1 LVPKKGKHLFTSES
15 VTEGHPDKICD
26 QISDSVLD
34 ALLQQ
39 DPNSRVACECLTTT
53 GLVFVTG
60 EITTCAN
67 VDYTNIVRSTLT
79 DIGYTGG
86 SCGGFDAETCSVITA
101 INKQSPDISNAVTK
115 SEKVEVEEEQ
125 IDSVGAG
132 DQGLVFGFACD
143 ETPELMPYPISL
155 AHKLARRLSEVR
167 KDGTLP
173 YLRPDGKTQVTV
185 EYIDGKVSR
194 VDTIV
199 VSAHHASIVRGET
212 SNDMV
217 QEIITKDI
225 MEHVIKPIVPEE
237 MLIDTKYYINP
248 SGRFTVGGPQCD
260 AGLTG
265 RKIIIDTY
273 GGFARHGG
281 GAFSG
286 KDPTK
291 VDRSAAYAAR
301 HAAKNIVAS
310 GLAEKCEIQISYAIG
325 VEDPVSI
332 AVETFET
339 SEISHEELLA
349 IIKKVFDFRP
359 AYIISRLGL
368 RKPLYRQV
376 ASYGHLGRD
385 DLDLPW
391 EKLDKVEIINKL
403 AEEYLCTRV

>member
-1 LVPKKGKHLFTSES
+1 VVPKKGKHLFTSES
-15 VTEGHPDKICD
+15 VTEGHPDKMCD

-34 ALLQQ
+34 ALLEQ
-39 DPNSRVACECLTTT
+39 DPSSRVACECLTTT
-53 GLVFVTG
+53 GLVLVTG
-60 EITTCAN
+60 EITTTAN
-67 VDYTNIVRSTLT
+67 VDYPNIVRNTLI

-86 SCGGFDAETCSVITA
+86 NCGGFDAETCNIMIA

-115 SEKVEVEEEQ
+115 KFEKEEEMQ
-125 IDSVGAG
+125 SVGAG

-143 ETPELMPYPISL
+143 ETPEFMPYPISL
-155 AHKLARRLSEVR
+155 AHKLARKLSEVR
-167 KDGTLP
+167 KNGTLP
-173 YLRPDGKTQVTV
+173 YLRPDGKTQVTA

-194 VDTIV
+194 VDTII
-199 VSAHHASIVRGET
+199 VSAHHASVVNGET
-212 SNDMV
+212 SNEMV
-217 QEIITKDI
+217 QEIINRDI
-225 MEHVIKPIVPEE
+225 MEHVIKPVVPEE
-237 MLIDTKYYINP
+237 LLIDTKYYINP
-248 SGRFTVGGPQCD
+248 SGRFTVGGPQGD

-286 KDPTK
+286 KDSTK

-301 HAAKNIVAS
+301 HAAKNIVAA

-325 VEDPVSI
+325 IAEPVSI

-339 SEISHEELLA
+339 SKISDEKLLE
-349 IIKKVFDFRP
+349 IIKTVFDFRP

-376 ASYGHLGRD
+376 ASYGHFGRD

-391 EKLDKVEIINKL
+391 EKLDKVDVIKEL
-403 AEEYLCTRV
+403 AEECLCATV